1 MLGTIVNFFAI
12 IIGSI
17 IGLLFKKL
25 IPEKFKLTIIQ
36 GLGLCVILVGIL
48 NALKSDSLLLII
60 ISVAI
65 GSYIGE
71 LLKIEDNLLK
81 LGQWLEN
88 KFSKNGDNGF
98 VKAFVSASLIFCVG
112 SMAIVGSLESG
123 LTNDHKTLYVKSLL
137 DGIGSIIFA
146 SSFGFGVIFS
156 SIIVLLYQ
164 GSITI
169 SSSLLKPLL
178 TESVINQMTA
188 IGGLLIIGIGINLLE
203 LKKINVGNM
212 IPSIFIPLIYY
223 LFKNIYLYF
232 FN

>member
-12 IIGSI
+12 IIGSTL
-17 IGLLFKKL
+17 GLLFKKL
-25 IPEKFKLTIIQ
+25 IPDNFKLTIIQ

-60 ISVAI
+60 ISIVI

-71 LLKIEDNLLK
+71 LLKIEENLSK
-81 LGQWLEN
+81 LGQWIEN
-88 KFSKNGDNGF
+88 KFAKNDNGF
-98 VKAFVSASLIFCVG
+98 VKAFVTASLIYCVG

-123 LTNDHKTLYVKSLL
+123 LTGNHKTLYVKSLL
-137 DGIGSIIFA
+137 DGVVSIIFA
-146 SSFGFGVIFS
+146 SSLGFGVMFS
-156 SIIVLLYQ
+156 SLIVLLYQ

-178 TESVINQMTA
+178 NENVINQMTA
-188 IGGLLIIGIGINLLE
+188 IGGLIIIGIGINLLE

-212 IPSIFIPLIYY
+212 IPSIFIPLLYF
-223 LFKNIYLYF
+223 LLKNIYLYF

>member
-1 MLGTIVNFFAI
+1 MLGTFVNFFAI

-25 IPEKFKLTIIQ
+25 IPENFKLTIIQ
-36 GLGLCVILVGIL
+36 ALGLCVVLVGIL

-60 ISVAI
+60 ISIVI

-71 LLKIEDNLLK
+71 LLKIEESLTK

-88 KFSKNGDNGF
+88 RFSKNDNGF
-98 VKAFVSASLIFCVG
+98 VKAFVTASLIYCVG

-123 LTNDHKTLYVKSLL
+123 LTGNHKILYVKSLL
-137 DGIGSIIFA
+137 DGIASIIFA
-146 SSFGFGVIFS
+146 SSLGFGVMFS
-156 SIIVLLYQ
+156 SLIVLLYQ

-178 TESVINQMTA
+178 NESVINQMTA
-188 IGGLLIIGIGINLLE
+188 IGGLIIINLSE
-203 LKKINVGNM
+203 
-212 IPSIFIPLIYY
+212 SFHEFY
-223 LFKNIYLYF
+223 
-232 FN
+232 

>member
-1 MLGTIVNFFAI
+1 MLGTFVNFFAI

-25 IPEKFKLTIIQ
+25 IPENFKLTIIQ
-36 GLGLCVILVGIL
+36 ALGLCVVLVGIL

-60 ISVAI
+60 ISIVI

-71 LLKIEDNLLK
+71 LLKIEESLTK

-88 KFSKNGDNGF
+88 RFSKNDNGF
-98 VKAFVSASLIFCVG
+98 VKAFVTASLIYCVG

-123 LTNDHKTLYVKSLL
+123 LTGNHKILYVKSLL
-137 DGIGSIIFA
+137 DGIASIIFA
-146 SSFGFGVIFS
+146 SSLGFGVIFS
-156 SIIVLLYQ
+156 SLIVLLYQ

-178 TESVINQMTA
+178 NESVINQMTA
-188 IGGLLIIGIGINLLE
+188 IGGLIIIGIGINLLE

-212 IPSIFIPLIYY
+212 IPSIFLPLLYF
-223 LFKNIYLYF
+223 LFKSIYLYF

>member
-1 MLGTIVNFFAI
+1 MLGTLVNFFAI

-25 IPEKFKLTIIQ
+25 IPENFKLTIIQ

-60 ISVAI
+60 ISIVI

-71 LLKIEDNLLK
+71 LLKIEENLSK

-88 KFSKNGDNGF
+88 KFSKDDNRF
-98 VKAFVSASLIFCVG
+98 VKAFVTTSLIYCVG

-123 LTNDHKTLYVKSLL
+123 LTGNHKTLYVKSLL
-137 DGIGSIIFA
+137 DGIVSIIFA
-146 SSFGFGVIFS
+146 SSLGFGVMFS

-169 SSSLLKPLL
+169 SSSFLKPLL
-178 TESVINQMTA
+178 NETVINQMTA
-188 IGGLLIIGIGINLLE
+188 IGGLIIIGIGINLLE

-212 IPSIFIPLIYY
+212 IPSIFIPLLY
-223 LFKNIYLYF
+223 FFGKNIYLYF

>member
-12 IIGSI
+12 IIGSTL
-17 IGLLFKKL
+17 GLLFKKL
-25 IPEKFKLTIIQ
+25 IPDNFKLTIIQ

-60 ISVAI
+60 ISIVI

-71 LLKIEDNLLK
+71 LLKIEENLSK
-81 LGQWLEN
+81 LGQWIEN
-88 KFSKNGDNGF
+88 KFAKNDNGF
-98 VKAFVSASLIFCVG
+98 VKAFVTASLIYCVG

-123 LTNDHKTLYVKSLL
+123 LTGNHKTLYVKSLL
-137 DGIGSIIFA
+137 DGVVSIIFA
-146 SSFGFGVIFS
+146 SSLGFGVMFS
-156 SIIVLLYQ
+156 SLIVLLYQ

-178 TESVINQMTA
+178 NENVINQMAA
-188 IGGLLIIGIGINLLE
+188 IGGLIIIGIGINLLE

-212 IPSIFIPLIYY
+212 IPSIFIPLLYF
-223 LFKNIYLYF
+223 LLKNIYLYF

>member
-12 IIGSI
+12 IFGSI

-25 IPEKFKLTIIQ
+25 IPENFKLTIIQ

-48 NALKSDSLLLII
+48 NALKSDALLLII
-60 ISVAI
+60 ISIVI

-88 KFSKNGDNGF
+88 KFSKEDNRF
-98 VKAFVSASLIFCVG
+98 VKAFVTTSLIYCVG

-123 LTNDHKTLYVKSLL
+123 LTGNHKTLYVKSLL
-137 DGIGSIIFA
+137 DGVVSIIFA
-146 SSFGFGVIFS
+146 SYLGFGVIFS

-164 GSITI
+164 GSITLA
-169 SSSLLKPLL
+169 SSLLKPLL
-178 TESVINQMTA
+178 TEAVINQMTA
-188 IGGLLIIGIGINLLE
+188 IGGLIIIGIGINLLE

-212 IPSIFIPLIYY
+212 IPSIFIPLLYF